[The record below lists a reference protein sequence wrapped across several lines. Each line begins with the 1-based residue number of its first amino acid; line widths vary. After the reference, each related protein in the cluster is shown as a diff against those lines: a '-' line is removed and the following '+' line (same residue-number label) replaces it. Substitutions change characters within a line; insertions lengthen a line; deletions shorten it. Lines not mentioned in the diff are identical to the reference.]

1 MDGRGDIHQRCRA
14 FFPAEQRG
22 EAGGV
27 EGGGHGHEN
36 EIVMQLPQLGE
47 HAEDQVG
54 FEMPLMD
61 LIDDHG
67 GDPVQIRVI
76 EQAPQQ
82 YTRRHHLDGGMC
94 GDLPV
99 AADGVT
105 DLVAE
110 PGSPQLGDA

>member
-1 MDGRGDIHQRCRA
+1 MCANRLAKFGLLAGLLVASGLVMASDVKMYDKAPSVEELQR
-14 FFPAEQRG
+14 
-22 EAGGV
+22 
-27 EGGGHGHEN
+27 
-36 EIVMQLPQLGE
+36 QLT
-47 HAEDQVG
+47 
-54 FEMPLMD
+54 
-61 LIDDHG
+61 G
-67 GDPVQIRVI
+67 GDATAGRAKPRTRAIVFGDAAPAAPEA